1 MFHRPLRPL
10 AAALTLGAAL
20 AGCATTKT
28 GDSPMIEAADAR
40 LAPVTLAVDLSTLPE
55 NERQAL
61 AQMVIAAEVMD
72 RLFLRQVWS
81 GNEVMEA
88 DLRAKSSPDLPRF
101 LAHKGPWDRLGH
113 GEPFITGAP
122 VKPPMATF
130 YPEDATKE
138 EIEAWIATLPP
149 EKKAE
154 ATGFF
159 TLIRRAPDKSLTIV
173 PYSEAYKADLEKAAV
188 ALEKAAALTQQP
200 TLQKYLTARA
210 AAFRSN
216 DYYASDV
223 AWMELDASI
232 EPTIGP
238 YETYED
244 EWFSYKAAFE
254 GYVTVRDDAETA
266 KLAKFSDHLQ
276 SLEDRL
282 PIAPEARNPK
292 LGALAPIRVVNQVYA
307 SGDGA
312 RGVMTAAFNLPND
325 ERVTREK
332 GSKRTMLKNVQ
343 EKKFQV
349 VLQPI
354 SEIALSPADRA
365 KVSFDA
371 FFTHILMHELMH
383 GLGPH
388 TITVGGEE
396 TSVRKAL
403 KDTSSALEEAKA
415 DISGLWAL
423 QKLVDDG
430 VIEKTYQDTIYDTFL
445 ASSFRTMRFGIN
457 EAHGKGMALQVN
469 YLLDEG
475 GFAVAPDG
483 TFFVQQDKIRPA
495 VEKLTAEIMGIQAR
509 GDYAAAQALL
519 TKYAV
524 LRPQVQ
530 AVLDKMKDLPVD
542 IAPAHVTARELVPG
556 VR

>member
-1 MFHRPLRPL
+1 MRIV
-10 AAALTLGAAL
+10 AL
-20 AGCATTKT
+20 AGVTLALGACATTRT
-28 GDSPMIEAADAR
+28 GDSSMIDAADPR
-40 LAPVTLAVDLSTLPE
+40 LAPVELKVDLTGLPPH
-55 NERQAL
+55 EREAL
-61 AQMVIAAEVMD
+61 RHMIIAAEVMD
-72 RLFLRQVWS
+72 RLFLRQAWS
-81 GNEVMEA
+81 GNEALQARLVAE
-88 DLRAKSSPDLPRF
+88 RSPHLPMF
-101 LAHKGPWDRLGH
+101 VAHKGPWDRLGH
-113 GEPFITGAP
+113 NEVFVPGAP
-122 VKPPMATF
+122 AKPPMATF

-138 EIEAWIATLPP
+138 EIEAWMAALPA
-149 EKKAE
+149 EQKAQ

-159 TLIRRAPDKSLTIV
+159 TLIRRGPDRALTIV
-173 PYSEAYKADLEKAAV
+173 PYSQAYREDLEVAAR
-188 ALEKAAALTQQP
+188 ALEQAAELTAQP
-200 TLQKYLTARA
+200 TLAAYLRARA
-210 AAFRSN
+210 AAFRTD

-232 EPTIGP
+232 EPTLGP

-254 GYVTVRDDAETA
+254 GYVTLRDDAETA
-266 KLAKFSDHLQ
+266 KLSTFSAHLQ

-282 PIAPEARNPK
+282 PIAPELRNPK

-343 EKKFQV
+343 EAKFRV

-354 SEIALSPADRA
+354 SEIALSPADRT

-388 TITVGGEE
+388 TITVAGEE

-430 VIEKTYQDTIYDTFL
+430 ALDKSYQDTMYDTFL
-445 ASSFRTMRFGIN
+445 ASSFRTLRFGIG

-475 GFAVAPDG
+475 AFVVGADG
-483 TFFVQQDKIRPA
+483 TFSVAHDKIRAA
-495 VEKLTAEIMGIQAR
+495 VEKLTAEIMTIQAR

-519 TKYAV
+519 AKYAV
-524 LRPQVQ
+524 LRPPVA
-530 AVLDKMKDLPVD
+530 AVIAKMDKLPVD
-542 IAPAHVTARELVPG
+542 IAAAHVTARELVPT

>member
-1 MFHRPLRPL
+1 MRTLPAVLL
-10 AAALTLGAAL
+10 AGATFV
-20 AGCATTKT
+20 GCATTS
-28 GDSPMIEAADAR
+28 DMIEPSDPR
-40 LAPVTLAVDLSTLPE
+40 LAPVQLSVDLGALPD

-61 AQMVIAAEVMD
+61 AEMVKAAEVMD

-81 GNEVMEA
+81 GNEALEA
-88 DLRAKSSPDLPRF
+88 KLRAEQSKDLPRF
-101 LAHKGPWDRLGH
+101 LAHKGPWDRIGH
-113 GEPFITGAP
+113 AEVFVAGAP
-122 VKPPMATF
+122 AKPAMATF
-130 YPEDATKE
+130 YPEDSTKE
-138 EIEAWIATLPP
+138 EIEAWIATLSP
-149 EKKAE
+149 EQKAQ

-159 TLIRRAPDKSLTIV
+159 TLIRRAPDKTLTIV
-173 PYSEAYKADLEKAAV
+173 PYSQAYPELETAAV
-188 ALEKAAALTQQP
+188 ALEKAAALTAQP
-200 TLQKYLTARA
+200 SLQKYLRSRA

-216 DYYASDV
+216 DYYESDV

-254 GYVTVRDDAETA
+254 AYVTVRDDAETA
-266 KLAKFSDHLQ
+266 KLGKFSDHLQ

-282 PIAPEARNPK
+282 PIAPELRNPK

-325 ERVTREK
+325 ERVTKEK

-343 EKKFQV
+343 EAKFQV

-354 SEIALSPADRA
+354 SRIALSEADRT

-388 TITVGGEE
+388 TITVNGEE

-423 QKLVDDG
+423 QTLVDDG

-445 ASSFRTMRFGIN
+445 ASSFRTLRFGIN

-475 GFAVAPDG
+475 GFAVAQDG
-483 TFFVQQDKIRPA
+483 TFFVQQDKIRAA
-495 VEKLTAEIMGIQAR
+495 VTKLTTEIMTIQAR
-509 GDYAAAQALL
+509 GDYAAASALL
-519 TKYAV
+519 QEYAV
-524 LRPQVQ
+524 LRPEVQ
-530 AVLDKMKDLPVD
+530 KVIEKMKDLPVD
-542 IAPAHVTARELVPG
+542 IAAQHVTARGLVPG